1 MKKLHLIF
9 QSVCLS
15 TRKQKELELSILS
28 GVVQGWEG
36 TDALSLGDAIKI
48 GSVAFGSEHKDR
60 YLMLFS
66 THLVILS
73 VSQRLSS
80 FIYEVSQWYNLYYY
94 FLNTALKLH
103 LLPLFVHYYYFY
115 MSYRKF
121 PQSDSC

>member
-1 MKKLHLIF
+1 MYLIF
-9 QSVCLS
+9 QGVCLS

-80 FIYEVSQWYNLYYY
+80 FIYEVSQFYNFIIF
-94 FLNTALKLH
+94 FLIIT
-103 LLPLFVHYYYFY
+103 
-115 MSYRKF
+115 
-121 PQSDSC
+121 Q

>member
-1 MKKLHLIF
+1 MTIINLIF
-9 QSVCLS
+9 QTVCLS

-48 GSVAFGSEHKDR
+48 GSVAFGAEHKDR

-80 FIYEVSQWYNLYYY
+80 FIYEVSQGFIITVVSAYYN
-94 FLNTALKLH
+94 H
-103 LLPLFVHYYYFY
+103 
-115 MSYRKF
+115 S
-121 PQSDSC
+121 